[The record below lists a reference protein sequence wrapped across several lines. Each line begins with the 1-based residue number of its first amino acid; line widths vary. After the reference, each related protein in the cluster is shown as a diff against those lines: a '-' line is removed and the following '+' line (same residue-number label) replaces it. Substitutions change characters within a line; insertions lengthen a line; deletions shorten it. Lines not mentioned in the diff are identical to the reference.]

1 MRGVVD
7 SPRNKEKNLKT
18 MDSKIETS
26 NSALQAAVDGAC
38 KKIAPMWPLK
48 SFVAVN
54 PFLGFSEKTFHE
66 TCASIR
72 RVNRIDMLMP
82 RDFYREAINSGAIE
96 DQDIIGALK
105 SAPADWASP
114 KSLAEFKSAL
124 AQESNAKKHPKAVV
138 ATISE
143 VLDKLAS
150 GNRQISRT
158 SFMVDEISKFCSS
171 YYDEG
176 QALLPYPGKKRS
188 LYSAWLLSQRFD
200 RNPEVMGVSGFRKVV
215 GQVPKDPLEAIAFI
229 VQALGIPTRA
239 LEDYLYRALFDI
251 GGWASYVRHLVWTNN
266 LYGKKDESLVELL
279 AVRVVWGYALFL
291 ERTDS
296 EFTTAWKSAMENA
309 AKTPDDVAL
318 SGDADLATDVI
329 LQEAYER
336 AYQRKLIQTIND
348 AKTHEK
354 SKQLPARKKLQAAF
368 CIDVRSEV
376 FRRALETACPEVET
390 VGFAGFFGVPIEFIQ
405 VGDESGPA
413 QCPVLL
419 KPNFTIYEGLNSANE
434 EAFAE
439 IVQYRILNKRLFS
452 AWKKF
457 KLSAVSCFA
466 YVETLGLLF
475 LTKIIRDSARISRP
489 VPNPKEF
496 GIKASVFEN
505 LCPAIQVKPVD
516 GRATGFT
523 DDQMVLTAKS
533 VLKAMSL
540 TKEFSSLVLLV
551 GHAGSTVNNPHAAGL
566 DCGACGG
573 NSGEANARVVA
584 SILNHPG
591 VRIALRKHG
600 IEIPEDTWFLGGLHN
615 TTTDEIKIF
624 NLAQI
629 PKAHSHQ
636 VEELK
641 DWLAK
646 ATQLAQVERSVL
658 LGLQNQKDLS
668 SRIDERSR
676 DWSQVRPEWGLAG
689 NTAFIVGPRSFTSGA
704 SFQGRSFLHTYDW
717 RLDNDFSVL
726 ELIMTAPMIVA
737 SWINLQYYASTV
749 NNPAFG
755 SGNKVLHNVTGTI
768 GVIEG
773 NAGDLRVGLPWQSV
787 HDGNQFVH
795 KPLRLN
801 VMLAAPIEAI
811 NAVIKKHS
819 SVRDLVDNRWIHLY
833 AISNDGRVSHKY
845 ASNQNWIAQ

>member
-1 MRGVVD
+1 MRDVVE
-7 SPRNKEKNLKT
+7 SPRTKEKNLET
-18 MDSKIETS
+18 MDSKTETS
-26 NSALQAAVDGAC
+26 NSVLQAAVDGAC

-54 PFLGFSEKTFHE
+54 PFLGFSDKTFHE
-66 TCASIR
+66 TCSSIR

-82 RDFYREAINSGAIE
+82 RDFHREAMRSGAIE
-96 DQDIIGALK
+96 DQDLIGALK
-105 SAPADWASP
+105 SAPADWNVT
-114 KSLAEFKSAL
+114 KSLVEFKAAL
-124 AQESNAKKHPKAVV
+124 AQELTPKKQPNAVV

-150 GNRQISRT
+150 GNRQVSRT
-158 SFMVDEISKFCSS
+158 SFMVDEISKFCAN

-176 QALLPYPGKKRS
+176 QALLPYPCKKRS
-188 LYSAWLLSQRFD
+188 LYSAWLLSSRFD
-200 RNPEVMGVSGFRKVV
+200 RNAEVMGISGFRKVV
-215 GQVPKDPLEAIAFI
+215 AQMPKDPLEAISFV
-229 VQALGIPTRA
+229 VQALGIPARA

-251 GGWASYVRHLVWTNN
+251 GGWASYVRHLVWTNS
-266 LYGKKDESLVELL
+266 LYGKNDESLVELL

-309 AKTPDDVAL
+309 SKAPDDIAL
-318 SGDADLATDVI
+318 SGDADLAIDVI
-329 LQEAYER
+329 LQEVYER
-336 AYQRKLIQTIND
+336 AYQRKLIQTINER
-348 AKTHEK
+348 KPHVN
-354 SKQLPARKKLQAAF
+354 SMQLPARKKLQAAF

-376 FRRALETACPEVET
+376 FRRALETTCPEVET

-457 KLSAVSCFA
+457 KLSAISCFA
-466 YVETLGLLF
+466 YVEALGLLF
-475 LTKIIRDSARISRP
+475 LAKIIRDSARISRP
-489 VPNPKEF
+489 APGPKEF
-496 GIKASVFEN
+496 GIKTSIFEN
-505 LCPAIQVKPVD
+505 LGPVIQAKSVD

-523 DDQMVLTAKS
+523 HDQMILTAKS

-540 TKEFSSLVLLV
+540 TKEFSPLVLLV

-584 SILNHPG
+584 SILNHPA
-591 VRIALRKHG
+591 VRIDLRKHS

-624 NLAQI
+624 DLSQI
-629 PKAHSHQ
+629 PKTHSHQ

-658 LGLQNQKDLS
+658 LGLENQKNLNA
-668 SRIDERSR
+668 RIDERSR

-689 NTAFIVGPRSFTSGA
+689 NAAFIVGPRSYTSGA
-704 SFQGRSFLHTYDW
+704 SLQGRSFLHTYDW

-773 NAGDLRVGLPWQSV
+773 NTGDLKVGLPWQSV
-787 HDGNQFVH
+787 HDGKQFVH

-801 VMLAAPIEAI
+801 VMLAAPLEAI
-811 NAVIKKHS
+811 DAVIKKHS
-819 SVRDLVDNRWIHLY
+819 SVRDLVDNSWIHLY

-845 ASNQNWIAQ
+845 ASNQNWIEL